1 MHIDTLTPQH
11 WEAYELIDSG
21 GFEKLERFG
30 EYITARPEP
39 QAVWDKSLAESDW
52 RKKAHAIFENKNITD
67 EMRDKGNWN
76 ILKKM
81 PDKWQMH
88 YRYKDNLLK
97 FKASL
102 TSFKHVGVFPEQ
114 AANWDFIM
122 DSTKAISTKT
132 NIKVPKVLNL
142 FAYTGI
148 ASLAARS
155 AGAEVT
161 HVDALKQLVT
171 WANENREMSGLK
183 DIRWIVEDAVKF
195 VKREV
200 RRGSIYQGIILDPP
214 AYGRGAN
221 GEKWVLEEGINE
233 LVKLVAQLLDREQHF
248 LVMNLY
254 SKGLSAIIGANLI
267 HNAFGKKD
275 NLHIGELYLEDSFEK
290 KLPLGVFCRFVSV

>member
-1 MHIDTLTPQH
+1 MQIETLTPQH
-11 WEAYELIDSG
+11 WKSYELIDSG

-30 EYITARPEP
+30 EFVTARPEP
-39 QAVWDKSLAESDW
+39 QAVWDKSLSEDEW
-52 RKKAHAIFENKNITD
+52 RKKAHAVFENKSIRD
-67 EMRDKGNWN
+67 EMNEKGNWN
-76 ILKKM
+76 MLKKM
-81 PDKWQMH
+81 PERWLMDYK
-88 YRYKDNLLK
+88 YKDNLLK

-102 TSFKHVGVFPEQ
+102 TAFKHVGIFPEQ

-122 DSTKAISTKT
+122 DKTKAISLKTKIQT
-132 NIKVPKVLNL
+132 PKVLNL

-148 ASLAARS
+148 ASLAAKS
-155 AGAEVT
+155 AGADVT

-183 DIRWIVEDAVKF
+183 DIRWVVEDAVKY

-200 RRGSIYQGIILDPP
+200 RRGAVYQGIILDPP

-233 LVKLVAQLLDREQHF
+233 LVKLVAQLLDKEQNF

-254 SKGLSAIIGANLI
+254 SKGLSSIIGANLI
-267 HNAFGKKD
+267 TNAFGKKD

-290 KLPLGVFCRFVSV
+290 KLPLGVFGRFASL